1 MRSAPGVAVRAATL
15 ALSVAVLLS
24 AGCQARQG
32 TVEGRASID
41 GAPAAGAEIQVFVK
55 AGVER
60 SGTPFLATTAM
71 DDGSFALS
79 LPPGNY
85 FLVARKTVR
94 RDGRERTYKGE
105 HAGNPVVVR
114 GGGATRGIDVPLVE
128 MASGG
133 FTPRAGTGV
142 TGTVLAGGK
151 PVSGVYVYAYPD
163 NAGTVRGP
171 AYSGFARTGDGGS
184 FRLPLREGAFRIVA
198 RDKGGEN
205 ETGAMSGAGKSG
217 GDAGIRVDLSAG
229 TTVDVGRVSLHRP
242 EESRRRR
249 RAGSGGLEEAVAEIG
264 GTATRDDGSPA
275 PGVRVMAYADPRMI
289 GRPFAV
295 SGPTDAAGV
304 FLLRL
309 PKPGKYFL
317 GARSELG
324 GPVSP
329 GEWIGAYDGAPDH
342 GVAVRSGERRTG
354 IRIRVV
360 EKW

>member
-1 MRSAPGVAVRAATL
+1 MRPEPRDAVRAV
-15 ALSVAVLLS
+15 ALCVAVLLA
-24 AGCQARQG
+24 AGCSARQG
-32 TVEGRASID
+32 TVEGTASID
-41 GAPAAGAEIQVFVK
+41 GAPAAGAEVQAFVK
-55 AGVER
+55 AGAER
-60 SGTPFLATTAM
+60 TGTPFLTTAAR

-94 RDGRERTYKGE
+94 RGGREWTYKGE
-105 HAGNPVVVR
+105 YAGNPVAVR
-114 GGGATRGIDVPLVE
+114 GGGATREIAVSLVE
-128 MASGG
+128 MSSGG
-133 FTPRAGTGV
+133 FAPRAGTGV
-142 TGTVLAGGK
+142 KGAVFAGGK
-151 PVSGVYVYAYPD
+151 PVPDAYVYAYPD
-163 NAGTVRGP
+163 NVGTVRGP
-171 AYSGFARTGDGGS
+171 AYAAFARTGDGGS
-184 FRLPLREGAFRIVA
+184 FRLPLREGVFRIVA

-205 ETGAMSGAGKSG
+205 ETGVMSVAGKSG
-217 GDAGIRVDLSAG
+217 GDAGVRVEMSAG
-229 TTVDVGRVSLHRP
+229 RMKDLGRISLHSP
-242 EESRRRR
+242 EEAKRRR
-249 RAGSGGLEEAVAEIG
+249 RAAAGGLEEAAAEIR
-264 GTATRDDGSPA
+264 GTVTRDDGSPA
-275 PGVRVMAYADPRMI
+275 PGVRVMAYSDPRMI

-309 PKPGKYFL
+309 PKPGKYHL

-342 GVAVRSGERRTG
+342 GVAVRLGERRTE